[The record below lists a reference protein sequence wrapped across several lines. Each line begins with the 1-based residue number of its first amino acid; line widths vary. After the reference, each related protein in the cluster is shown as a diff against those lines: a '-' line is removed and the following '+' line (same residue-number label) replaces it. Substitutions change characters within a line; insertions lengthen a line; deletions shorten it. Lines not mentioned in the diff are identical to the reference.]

1 MGHALFYDQLQ
12 KNKENSTSDKYPQM
26 PKCLI
31 SQTSKMQRFPKIVN
45 GFKPLNI
52 FAKSFILDVCLSSKC
67 ASNTAQKLKF
77 SITDFFSKYDQI
89 RRKLRICSH
98 LLKKSVLENFIF
110 CAVCLQLMG
119 KYSTR
124 PQISNSATQTFHLK
138 QTQKPKSIQPTQ
150 VSLVS
155 VKKNFFNYRKL
166 PLYFKKGPP

>member
-110 CAVCLQLMG
+110 CAVYVTVSDSKLLQL
-119 KYSTR
+119 
-124 PQISNSATQTFHLK
+124 ISNSAIIKMLCLLK
-138 QTQKPKSIQPTQ
+138 YEIE
-150 VSLVS
+150 
-155 VKKNFFNYRKL
+155 
-166 PLYFKKGPP
+166 

>member
-1 MGHALFYDQLQ
+1 MGHASFYDQLQ

-26 PKCLI
+26 PMCLI

-110 CAVCLQLMG
+110 CAVYVTVSDSKLLQL
-119 KYSTR
+119 
-124 PQISNSATQTFHLK
+124 ISNSAIIKMLCLLK
-138 QTQKPKSIQPTQ
+138 YEIE
-150 VSLVS
+150 
-155 VKKNFFNYRKL
+155 
-166 PLYFKKGPP
+166 